1 MRGSRREYDTNDAE
15 FDRDLSDRLNSLRMR
30 PIVQPSSVLLSIGNR
45 S

>member
-1 MRGSRREYDTNDAE
+1 MRGSRREYYTNDAK

-30 PIVQPSSVLLSIGNR
+30 PIVRPFGALLSIGNR

>member
-30 PIVQPSSVLLSIGNR
+30 PIVQLSSVLLSIGNR